1 MSTIFLL
8 VGYISTKISSLK
20 AAASGEQEY
29 KKWGERQGIIVFSP
43 SAQLII
49 QPNWIIF
56 NHARC
61 YLHEN

>member
-1 MSTIFLL
+1 MMSTIFLF

-20 AAASGEQEY
+20 VAAFGEEY

-56 NHARC
+56 SHARC